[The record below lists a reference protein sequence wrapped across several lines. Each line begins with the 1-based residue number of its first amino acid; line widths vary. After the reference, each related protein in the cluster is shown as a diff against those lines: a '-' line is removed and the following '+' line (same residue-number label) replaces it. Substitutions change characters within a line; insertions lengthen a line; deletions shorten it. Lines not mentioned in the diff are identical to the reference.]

1 MDLTDYLFIAA
12 IAAVVGLA
20 ILRTLRELRRDLR
33 FTRQTR
39 EDSARTGAPLPAKFL
54 GVFEE
59 PARELPQVR
68 RLLVGSALF
77 LLFWFPSDLVADLVS
92 WSHPGLGRPLAW
104 AMVGAAALAMAI
116 GAAAPRVGGRGFEI
130 AVTLVLVS
138 LVTATW
144 VLAIALGRPSGNRSQ
159 VLEFLGWSSVLL
171 LGLCLLLRC
180 NYLLRRI
187 GPSRVPLG

>member
-1 MDLTDYLFIAA
+1 MDLTDYLFVAA
-12 IAAVVGLA
+12 IAAVVGLG
-20 ILRTLRELRRDLR
+20 IFRTLRELRHDLR

-39 EDSARTGAPLPAKFL
+39 EASARTGAPLPAKLL

-68 RLLVGSALF
+68 RLLAGSALF
-77 LLFWFPSDLVADLVS
+77 LLFCFPADLVADLVS
-92 WSHPGLGRPLAW
+92 WSHAGVGRPLAW
-104 AMVGAAALAMAI
+104 AMVGAAALAMGI
-116 GAAAPRVGGRGFEI
+116 GAAAPRVGGRGFEL
-130 AVTLVLVS
+130 AVTLVLMS
-138 LVTATW
+138 LAAATW
-144 VLAIALGRPSGNRSQ
+144 VLAIALSRPSGNRSQ

-187 GPSRVPLG
+187 RSRDPLG